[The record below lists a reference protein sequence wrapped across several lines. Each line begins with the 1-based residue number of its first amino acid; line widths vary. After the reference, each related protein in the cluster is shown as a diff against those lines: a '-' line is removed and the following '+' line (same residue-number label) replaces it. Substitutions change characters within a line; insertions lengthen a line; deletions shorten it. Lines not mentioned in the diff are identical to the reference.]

1 MTPIKILLIEDNP
14 GDARLVSEVLKE
26 GSGFAPAS
34 RLAYEIFTADTLAG
48 GLDILADNDINL
60 VMLDLGLPDSQGL
73 DTLSAILSEKAD
85 VAIIVL
91 TVESNEEIGISAVK
105 MGAQDYLFK
114 GQVEP
119 SHIVR
124 SIRYALERN
133 SMKDALRKSEERYR
147 SLIQDVMDS
156 SGVGMFIL
164 DADFSI
170 VWINKAMERFF
181 GLRREE
187 VIGKDK
193 RQVIKESIRHI
204 FSDPETF
211 AEKVLATYEN
221 NTYVEKFECHVL
233 SSENR
238 NERWLQHWSQP
249 IRTGLYSGG
258 RSEHYTDITSLKQA
272 EKALTTANK
281 KLNLLT
287 SITRHDILNQLT
299 VVQGYLYLLEEM
311 KDDPDAQF
319 ESIRKAEIASAS
331 IARLISFTRDYQQI
345 GVKAPVWIKLME
357 IIDKGVIDTTLD
369 GVLVENNVPAD
380 VLLFADPLFEKVF
393 YNLIDNAVR
402 HGGKVT
408 TVRFSLEERAGDLII
423 LCEDDGVGIP
433 LAEKEKIF
441 ERGLGKNTGFGLF
454 LTREILSI
462 TGITITE
469 TGEPGKGARFEIVV
483 PKGAYRTA

>member
-14 GDARLVSEVLKE
+14 GDARLVLEVLKQ
-26 GSGFAPAS
+26 GSGFALGS
-34 RLAYEIFTADTLAG
+34 SLAYDIFTADTLAG
-48 GLDILADNDINL
+48 GRAILRDNNIDL

-91 TVESNEEIGISAVK
+91 TVESNEELGISAVK

-133 SMKDALRKSEERYR
+133 AMEDALRKSEERYR

-164 DADFSI
+164 DADFRI

-193 RQVIKESIRHI
+193 RQAIKESIRHI
-204 FSDPETF
+204 FSDPDTF

-233 SSENR
+233 SGENR

-311 KDDPDAQF
+311 KGDPDAQS
-319 ESIRKAEIASAS
+319 ESIRNAKIASNS
-331 IARLISFTRDYQQI
+331 IARLISFTREYQQI
-345 GVKAPVWIKLME
+345 GVKAL
-357 IIDKGVIDTTLD
+357 
-369 GVLVENNVPAD
+369 
-380 VLLFADPLFEKVF
+380 LLFADPLFEKVF
-393 YNLIDNAVR
+393 YNLIDNVVR

-423 LCEDDGVGIP
+423 LSEDDGVGIP

-441 ERGLGKNTGFGLF
+441 ERGVGKNTGFGLF

-462 TGITITE
+462 TCITITE

>member
-1 MTPIKILLIEDNP
+1 MENSEESEIIAQEEFEFFNE
-14 GDARLVSEVLKE
+14 LVGEYCGK
-26 GSGFAPAS
+26 
-34 RLAYEIFTADTLAG
+34 D
-48 GLDILADNDINL
+48 
-60 VMLDLGLPDSQGL
+60 LPDSQGL
-73 DTLSAILSEKAD
+73 DTLSGILSEKAD

-105 MGAQDYLFK
+105 MGALDYLFK

-119 SHIVR
+119 FHIVH
-124 SIRYALERN
+124 SIRYALEQN
-133 SMKDALRKSEERYR
+133 SMKGALRKSEERYR
-147 SLIQDVMDS
+147 SLIQDVMDT
-156 SGVGMFIL
+156 SGVGIFIL
-164 DADFSI
+164 DADFRI

-193 RQVIKESIRHI
+193 RQVIKESILHI

-233 SSENR
+233 GGETR
-238 NERWLQHWSQP
+238 NDRWLQHRSQP

-281 KLNLLT
+281 KLNILT
-287 SITRHDILNQLT
+287 SVTRHDILNQLT
-299 VVQGYLYLLEEM
+299 VVLGYLDVHELM
-311 KDDPDAQF
+311 NSDPDAQSS
-319 ESIRKAEIASAS
+319 ECITKAARASAR
-331 IARLISFTRDYQQI
+331 IARLLFFTREYQQI
-345 GVKAPVWIKLME
+345 GVEGQIWIKLVE
-357 IIDKGVIDTTLD
+357 NIDKAVRDTTPD

-380 VLLFADPLFEKVF
+380 VLLFTDPLFEKVF

-408 TVRFSLEERAGDLII
+408 TVRFSLEERGEDLIV

-441 ERGLGKNTGFGLF
+441 ERGFGKNTGVGLF

-483 PKGAYRTA
+483 PKEVYRTA

>member
-26 GSGFAPAS
+26 GSGFAPGS
-34 RLAYEIFTADTLAG
+34 RLAYEIFTADTLAS
-48 GLDILADNDINL
+48 GLDILTDNDINL

-73 DTLSAILSEKAD
+73 DTLSAIISEKAD

-124 SIRYALERN
+124 SIRYAIERN
-133 SMKDALRKSEERYR
+133 AMESALRKSEERYR
-147 SLIQDVMDS
+147 SLIQDVMDT

-164 DADFSI
+164 DADFRI
-170 VWINKAMERFF
+170 VWINKAMEQFF

-193 RQVIKESIRHI
+193 RQVLKEKIRHI
-204 FSDPETF
+204 FSAPDTF

-233 SSENR
+233 SGENR

-287 SITRHDILNQLT
+287 SVTRHDILNQLT
-299 VVQGYLYLLEEM
+299 AVQGYLYLHEQM
-311 KDDPDAQF
+311 NGDPETQS
-319 ESIRKAEIASAS
+319 ECIRKAKTSSAR
-331 IARLISFTRDYQQI
+331 ITRLISFTRDYQQI
-345 GVKAPVWIKLME
+345 GVSS
-357 IIDKGVIDTTLD
+357 GLD
-369 GVLVENNVPAD
+369 Q
-380 VLLFADPLFEKVF
+380 
-393 YNLIDNAVR
+393 
-402 HGGKVT
+402 
-408 TVRFSLEERAGDLII
+408 
-423 LCEDDGVGIP
+423 
-433 LAEKEKIF
+433 
-441 ERGLGKNTGFGLF
+441 
-454 LTREILSI
+454 
-462 TGITITE
+462 
-469 TGEPGKGARFEIVV
+469 TGEDHRPGN
-483 PKGAYRTA
+483 